1 MGGGCIMIVVD
12 NVAPNAREMR
22 PIQRGWGLIHWVGCL
37 PVWLP
42 MLAVLAFGVTVS
54 VLARGALPPFLMSG
68 FLVLT
73 FAAWRLSGRLAQ
85 HVCMSEARKAPVG
98 GLVWNWTIDEQG
110 FVFDN
115 GLQINRLD
123 WRGVM
128 AVSEEKDR
136 FLFLVSPANNPVLPV
151 RLLDV
156 EQLGALRDLIASVK
170 ASGRLGAGVDYV
182 ARPSDKIDP

>member
-1 MGGGCIMIVVD
+1 MIVID
-12 NVAPNAREMR
+12 KVAPTARELR

-54 VLARGALPPFLMSG
+54 VLARGALPPFLMTG

-115 GLQINRLD
+115 GLQTNRLD
-123 WRGVM
+123 WRGVKT
-128 AVSEEKDR
+128 VREEKDR
-136 FLFLVSPANNPVLPV
+136 FVFLVSPANNPVLPV
-151 RLLDV
+151 RLL
-156 EQLGALRDLIASVK
+156 EAGQLEALRGLITQIT
-170 ASGRLGAGVDYV
+170 ASGRLGGGVDYV